1 MVDYF
6 IQPSTPLVVVR
17 HVFPKFQNDTV
28 WRATRSG
35 FWPNMYSVLPDVVF
49 HGNGHILPIAI
60 LPKTTSGSS
69 SKCATDQIQSYH
81 ISKIF
86 NTDNLLLNSSI
97 KIGNLYI
104 IINDFFPSNRSFI
117 KENGDSFYFSPAMA
131 HRNRC
136 VNTNISPL
144 ALSGLGE
151 NA

>member
-1 MVDYF
+1 MF
-6 IQPSTPLVVVR
+6 
-17 HVFPKFQNDTV
+17 FQNSRMTQF
-28 WRATRSG
+28 G
-35 FWPNMYSVLPDVVF
+35 ELPDLVF
-49 HGNGHILPIAI
+49 GQICIQYCQMWFFMEMVIFAI

-117 KENGDSFYFSPAMA
+117 KENGDSFYFSPAIKPIQIVDIKSFA
-131 HRNRC
+131 
-136 VNTNISPL
+136 IL
-144 ALSGLGE
+144 FKLGQIGS
-151 NA
+151 